1 MNKLLEFNIIMK
13 KPEKGGCNPN
23 SKYTKDHPEKE
34 ISDIIILPN
43 TGINMQ
49 RSTPKQSRKNK

>member
-1 MNKLLEFNIIMK
+1 MK

-23 SKYTKDHPEKE
+23 SKYTKDNPEKE

>member
-1 MNKLLEFNIIMK
+1 MK

-34 ISDIIILPN
+34 ISDIIIFPN